1 MVAAVGG
8 AAQTSP
14 AALQKEWEEAQQTSA
29 QTEPLSRHVGGV
41 GGAAGLR
48 RVGMLVGQVAR
59 VHHTVWEKSGRLT
72 EELQG
77 YTLT

>member
-1 MVAAVGG
+1 MGG
-8 AAQTSP
+8 AA
-14 AALQKEWEEAQQTSA
+14 
-29 QTEPLSRHVGGV
+29 V
-41 GGAAGLR
+41 LR